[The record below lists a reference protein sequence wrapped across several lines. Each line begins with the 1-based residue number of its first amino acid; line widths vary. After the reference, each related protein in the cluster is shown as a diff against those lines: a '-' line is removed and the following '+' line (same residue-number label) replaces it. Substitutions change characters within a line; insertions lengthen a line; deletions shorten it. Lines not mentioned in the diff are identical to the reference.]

1 MSDIKEG
8 LSPKEQAL
16 DLFKKHED
24 YSECAPSCN
33 WKHNTV
39 KAALITVDMLIVNR
53 ANAPLNYEDKKQY
66 YWNVVEDEL
75 KKMIEVTPPPPIPNF
90 DEFKYYYLK
99 EKPLA
104 NSDDIKK
111 IYNFYKERNWLKFY
125 KSTLTLRNYE

>member
-1 MSDIKEG
+1 MSNIKEG

-39 KAALITVDMLIVNR
+39 KAALITVDTLIVNK
-53 ANAPLNYEDKKQY
+53 AEAPFPYEDDKT
-66 YWNVVEDEL
+66 YWSNVEDEL

-90 DEFKYYYLK
+90 DEFKDYYLK

-104 NSDDIKK
+104 NYDDIKK

-125 KSTLTLRNYE
+125 KLRLALRNYE